1 MVSWRT
7 RYNVRTLC
15 KRSVCL
21 RSKLCTNVYCSDV
34 LSLWNHLLFYFI
46 FLYNRAVVQDT
57 SFYIIFFVMANFIQI
72 LILIVLILSLFVSY
86 EQLKP
91 NSKQKVSKLV
101 EEVYQRISLVLLY
114 IPSYFSKKIKI
125 KYETIKFMVYI
136 KKWNK

>member
-7 RYNVRTLC
+7 LHNVNNI
-15 KRSVCL
+15 VHML
-21 RSKLCTNVYCSDV
+21 RSNFALMFIVAIV